1 MLDKE
6 TQHIFNKTFINN
18 SWKSMKGRLDAE
30 IPVAASKIN
39 KTILSLSALLF
50 IFALSTG
57 YLLFNK
63 FNSTPIAQ
71 LTKETISYQKVYVE
85 VPTIVEKEVIKYIT
99 PSAQQ
104 NIFYNTAGNQK
115 KFFAKPL
122 EENDLNSNVTQ
133 LNSKSI
139 QPQNLNDLSSINNIN
154 QNEVETE
161 ENYLH
166 IPFKVNNIEP
176 LINKTTSAR
185 KLSYNI
191 GLLSFV
197 SHNLDYTGYGFTTG
211 IKIPL
216 SRKIGMSTGLAIN
229 FASRDF
235 FIYPFIGKNQPNQL
249 KGLSNLEDEAT
260 YYDGLKSFNQI
271 YVPLDIHYNVSNLF
285 SVSTGMKLRY
295 TYNEDVDRLL
305 KSRASKKISKT
316 QTVENAF
323 FNQTNIGFSAGITY
337 KYNHRINFILD
348 TEWGLSSIIN
358 KNQFYNPS
366 TTKYDLNLINLT
378 TNLTF

>member
-104 NIFYNTAGNQK
+104 NIFYNAAGNQK